1 MYSFFFPHRTPPIM
15 SLGTCISA
23 YIPFLNRWWA
33 NWDKPDTQFL
43 PLIFFFLTFSLYFFS
58 LFLVF
63 SVYHRS
69 WTILARTQSTNIL
82 QPQKW
87 ASFCY
92 QKQLLA
98 FCSWLCCL
106 VLALLLQ
113 VHLITIF
120 FSFFFLVYVLKSWNF
135 DWLCGF
141 LFEGLFSFR

>member
-1 MYSFFFPHRTPPIM
+1 MTKNIKTEKHT
-15 SLGTCISA
+15 
-23 YIPFLNRWWA
+23 
-33 NWDKPDTQFL
+33 
-43 PLIFFFLTFSLYFFS
+43 FFS

-120 FSFFFLVYVLKSWNF
+120 FPFFSLFMSLVMRFFVWGAVQFSLDALLFPFSAVFILYCVDLTPCCWLLKWRLVKDGTFVLWI
-135 DWLCGF
+135 W
-141 LFEGLFSFR
+141 